1 MILCIFFDILKL
13 NIKLLNMVDK
23 NMVQMPDRK
32 ENALNRERF
41 TIL

>member
-1 MILCIFFDILKL
+1 
-13 NIKLLNMVDK
+13 MVDE